1 MFYTIDGNGKL
12 TNRSLVLTLTE
23 QFLSKYNS
31 ASVGDTDDSD
41 FYNNYNNFISDVN
54 LSLIKLHIR

>member
-41 FYNNYNNFISDVN
+41 IYNNYNNFISDVN